1 MLGPDFKEFVAL
13 LDARE
18 VRYLIVGGYAVAFHG
33 YPRYTGDLD
42 VWIERSPANATR
54 LVAVLEDFGFGG
66 LGLDAETFTA
76 PETVVQLGHPPFRID
91 ILTDLEGV
99 EFAACY
105 PERETVELDGVS
117 VAFIGL
123 EALRENK
130 RALGR
135 PQDLADLD
143 HLRE

>member
-1 MLGPDFKEFVAL
+1 MDRAL
-13 LDARE
+13 SGQCDSS
-18 VRYLIVGGYAVAFHG
+18 GGRA
-33 YPRYTGDLD
+33 
-42 VWIERSPANATR
+42 
-54 LVAVLEDFGFGG
+54 GG
-66 LGLDAETFTA
+66 LRLRRARVDAETFTA
-76 PETVVQLGHPPFRID
+76 PATVVQLGHPPFRID